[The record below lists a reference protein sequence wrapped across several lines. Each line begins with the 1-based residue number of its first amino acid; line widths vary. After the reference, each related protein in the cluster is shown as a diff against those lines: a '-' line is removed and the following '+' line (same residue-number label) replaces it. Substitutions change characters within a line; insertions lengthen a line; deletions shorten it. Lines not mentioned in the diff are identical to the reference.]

1 MIYER
6 DGVSIHC
13 GDGLELLRAMP
24 DGSVDLIV
32 TDPPYGVGIQ
42 YDTFEDTRD
51 NVRQLLAAF
60 IPEAVRVAKAVLFPA
75 GEFPTEL
82 WLYKTFPPRWRLCW
96 YKGSQP
102 GASFVG
108 YQDWESIMVYGK
120 DVFRFAHDFF
130 FANPGTPSKGNG
142 HPCPKPIT
150 WASWLVRK
158 FSKEGDLV
166 CDPFMGSGTVGVA
179 CVNLGRRFVGVD
191 MSRDYWE
198 IAHERIDLALDQP
211 RLPFAPLPE
220 TIPIKWGD
228 E

>member
-1 MIYER
+1 
-6 DGVSIHC
+6 
-13 GDGLELLRAMP
+13 
-24 DGSVDLIV
+24 
-32 TDPPYGVGIQ
+32 VGIK
-42 YDTFEDTRD
+42 YDVFEDTRE
-51 NVRQLLAAF
+51 NVQQLLAAF

-108 YQDWESIMVYGK
+108 YQDWESIFVYGR

-130 FANPGTPSKGNG
+130 FANPGTASNGNK
-142 HPCPKPIT
+142 HPCPKPIA

-166 CDPFMGSGTVGVA
+166 FDPFMGSGTVGVA

-191 MSRDYWE
+191 MSRDYWK
-198 IAHERIDLALDQP
+198 IAHKRIDLALDQP

-220 TIPIKWGD
+220 TIPMWEDK
-228 E
+228 